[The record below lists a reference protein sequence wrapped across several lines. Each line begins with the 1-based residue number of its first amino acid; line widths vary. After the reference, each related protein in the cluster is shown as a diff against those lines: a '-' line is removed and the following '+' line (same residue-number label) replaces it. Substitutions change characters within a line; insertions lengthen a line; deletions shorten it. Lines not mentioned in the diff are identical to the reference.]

1 MLGQV
6 CSVLE
11 CHPLGEGLL
20 GRLLEIGASPSPPPA
35 RSLSSSSNMLCSA
48 SHYPASYGF
57 HSRVRWLSRPSA
69 RLWVNFMRAGSLSVS
84 SLPYS
89 QHLEHILHRVILN
102 KHLSNE

>member
-20 GRLLEIGASPSPPPA
+20 GRPLEIGASPSPPPA
-35 RSLSSSSNMLCSA
+35 RSLSPSSNMLCSA

-57 HSRVRWLSRPSA
+57 HLRVRPLAVSPFRPSVGK
-69 RLWVNFMRAGSLSVS
+69 LYAGRVFVCL
-84 SLPYS
+84 LPAVLPAPGTYLA
-89 QHLEHILHRVILN
+89 Q
-102 KHLSNE
+102 SNTQ